1 MAEYHLLSGDLT
13 MASDQLVLAL
23 GIPGLDPVQ
32 KSRFRSRLAQ
42 VQGYMDQRR
51 EQNNKKRH

>member
-1 MAEYHLLSGDLT
+1 MAEYHLLSGDLL

-32 KSRFRSRLAQ
+32 KARFRSRLAQ
-42 VQGYMDQRR
+42 IHEYMPKRQAKGRR
-51 EQNNKKRH
+51 